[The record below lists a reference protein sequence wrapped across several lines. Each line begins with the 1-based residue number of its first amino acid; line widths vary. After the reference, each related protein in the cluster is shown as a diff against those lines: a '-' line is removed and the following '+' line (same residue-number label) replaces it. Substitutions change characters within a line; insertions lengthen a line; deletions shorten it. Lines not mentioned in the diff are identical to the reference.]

1 MSSLTATLQA
11 FFTDRLMQQRNA
23 SPHTISSYR
32 DTLKLLLTY
41 AAKQRGKTPSQLDIP
56 DLDATLIAAFL
67 QHLEHDR
74 GNSITTRN
82 TRLAAI
88 RSLFRYAALR
98 HPEHAATIDR
108 VLAIQGK
115 RFERALVTF
124 LTEDEVAALLA
135 ACDRSTW
142 TGRRDHALLLLA
154 AETGLR
160 RSELIHLRCNDL
172 HLDAGAHVS
181 CLGKGRKN
189 RTTPI
194 TSSTRATLRTWLKE
208 RAGQAHEPLFPTR
221 RGTTLSGDALERR
234 LALYVDRAA
243 TECPTLTDK
252 RVTLHVMR
260 HTAAMRLLH
269 AGVDTGVIAM
279 WLGHEDVNTTS
290 IYLHGD
296 LRLKQRALDR
306 TKPTNVRAGRY
317 RPTDTTLAFLDS
329 L

>member
-1 MSSLTATLQA
+1 LALE
-11 FFTDRLMQQRNA
+11 
-23 SPHTISSYR
+23 
-32 DTLKLLLTY
+32 LLLTY
-41 AAKQRGKTPSQLDIP
+41 AAKQSGKTPSQLDIP
-56 DLDATLIAAFL
+56 DLNATLITAFL

-124 LTEDEVAALLA
+124 LTEDEVTALLA

-154 AETGLR
+154 IETGLR

-172 HLDAGAHVS
+172 HLDAGAHVR
-181 CLGKGRKN
+181 CLGEGRKI

-194 TSSTRATLRTWLKE
+194 TTNTRATLRTWLKE

-221 RGTTLSGDALERR
+221 RGTALSGDALERR
-234 LALYVDRAA
+234 LAVYVDRAA
-243 TECPTLTDK
+243 TECATLNDK

-269 AGVDTGVIAM
+269 AGVDTSVIAM
-279 WLGHEDVNTTS
+279 WLGHEHVNTTS

-296 LRLKQRALDR
+296 LRLKQRVLDR